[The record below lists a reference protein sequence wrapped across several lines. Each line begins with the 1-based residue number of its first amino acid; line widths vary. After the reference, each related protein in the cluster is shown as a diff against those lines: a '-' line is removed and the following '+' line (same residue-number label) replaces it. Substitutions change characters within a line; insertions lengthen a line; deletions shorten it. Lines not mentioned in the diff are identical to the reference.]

1 MATGKEHAGA
11 TIIAAPVVISVALL
25 LTDAPTAAL
34 MGMGCLAGI
43 VLSPDL
49 DQEGI
54 SRTEWRIIRS
64 TFGAGWLWP
73 LVTWPYA
80 RLMPHRSI
88 WSHAPLLGTLGRVAY
103 FGALVAVALRL
114 GGVTVYQDDV
124 MWLVP
129 FIAGLAVSDALHWLM
144 DL

>member
-1 MATGKEHAGA
+1 MATGKIHTRAS
-11 TIIAAPVVISVALL
+11 IIAAPCVIGAAMLLADLPTALL
-25 LTDAPTAAL
+25 AGL
-34 MGMGCLAGI
+34 GCLAGI

-49 DQEGI
+49 DQEGV
-54 SRTEWRIIRS
+54 SRTEWRIIRA
-64 TFGAGWLWP
+64 TFGVGWLWP
-73 LVTWPYA
+73 LATWPYA

-88 WSHAPLLGTLGRVAY
+88 WSHAPVIGTLGRVAY

-129 FIAGLAVSDALHWLM
+129 FIAGLAVSDTLHWLM